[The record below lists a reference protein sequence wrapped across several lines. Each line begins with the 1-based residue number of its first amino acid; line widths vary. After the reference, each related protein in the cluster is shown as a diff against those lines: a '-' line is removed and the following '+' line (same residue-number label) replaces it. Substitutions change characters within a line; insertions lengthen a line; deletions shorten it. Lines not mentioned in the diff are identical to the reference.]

1 MQLKATDICYTI
13 IRIYNAVNSS
23 FSVHFSHH
31 ETFLVNSYWENSVS
45 DYGSTFLQHWIN
57 ICIWDFYF

>member
-1 MQLKATDICYTI
+1 MTLVMQLKATDICYTI

-31 ETFLVNSYWENSVS
+31 ETFLVNSY
-45 DYGSTFLQHWIN
+45 
-57 ICIWDFYF
+57 